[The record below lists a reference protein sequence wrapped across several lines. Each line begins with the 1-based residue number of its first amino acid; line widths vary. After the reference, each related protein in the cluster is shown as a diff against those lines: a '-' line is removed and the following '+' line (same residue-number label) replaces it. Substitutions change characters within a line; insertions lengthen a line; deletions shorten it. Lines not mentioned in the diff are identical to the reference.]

1 MGANSQIE
9 PDQEQAIIFFDG
21 ICNLCN
27 GAVQFIIKRDPHAY
41 FKFASLQS
49 SMALEMLP
57 GYGVDPLGLESI
69 LLLENGKLFKK
80 SSAALRISQKL
91 SGIWPV
97 LVVLKIIPP
106 PIRNFVY
113 DWIAKNRYQWFGKRD
128 ECMVPTPEMN
138 ARFLE
143 V

>member
-1 MGANSQIE
+1 LGTNTQIE
-9 PDQEQAIIFFDG
+9 TDQEQAIIFFDG
-21 ICNLCN
+21 VCNLCN
-27 GAVQFIIKRDPHAY
+27 GAVQFVIQRDSNAY

-49 SMALEMLP
+49 LKAREVLP
-57 GYGVDPLGLESI
+57 KYGIDPAGLESI
-69 LLLENGKLFKK
+69 LLLESGKLLKK
-80 SSAALRISQKL
+80 STAALSISRKL

-97 LVVLKIIPP
+97 LVILKIIPP
-106 PIRNFVY
+106 FIRDFVY

-128 ECMVPTPEMN
+128 ECMVPSPEMH

>member
-1 MGANSQIE
+1 LGTNTQIE
-9 PDQEQAIIFFDG
+9 PDQEQTIIFFDG
-21 ICNLCN
+21 VCNLCN
-27 GAVQFIIKRDPHAY
+27 GAVQFVIKRDSNAY

-49 SMALEMLP
+49 LKAKKLLP
-57 GYGVDPLGLESI
+57 EYGVDPTGLESI
-69 LLLENGKLFKK
+69 LLLENGKLLNK
-80 SSAALRISQKL
+80 SRAALSISRRL

-106 PIRNFVY
+106 FIRDFVY

-128 ECMVPTPEMN
+128 ECRVPSPEMN